1 VLLQK
6 KGIVDMK
13 NYTYGHVIKDKGY
26 VELPV
31 AEYTANQLDM
41 KKFIE
46 SMSSVIVEAKCGW
59 SGVRYEVM
67 KHKVGDVAEYMV
79 LYCNKG
85 GSRWIPITANSK
97 GSNFSVLG
105 ENLW

>member
-1 VLLQK
+1 
-6 KGIVDMK
+6 MK
-13 NYTYGHVIKDKGY
+13 NYTYGWAVRDKGY

-31 AEYTANQLDM
+31 AEYDEYQMDM
-41 KKFIE
+41 RKFIK
-46 SMSSVIVEAKCGW
+46 SMSAVIVEARCGW
-59 SGVRYEVM
+59 DGVRYEVM
-67 KHKVGDVAEYMV
+67 KHDNGNVVEYMV
-79 LYCNKG
+79 LYCNGG